1 MFTAKKM
8 KPDKLC
14 EQIWNEYEAYIRKF
28 CEYKLQSQKDL
39 IDDCV
44 SEVFLALLKALK
56 NDKEIKNPKA
66 WLTRVANNIIT
77 DVYIESK
84 KLSEK
89 NIPLDESVIE
99 TVSYNDNYNF
109 TEVDDEKIEE
119 IKETVLEEIDSLDR
133 ILIESYHIKNMKVK
147 DIALQYNLT
156 ESNVKQRLVRTR
168 KAIIYLSK
176 KELKK
181 YEE

>member
-66 WLTRVANNIIT
+66 WLTRVANNIT
-77 DVYIESK
+77 
-84 KLSEK
+84 LNQK
-89 NIPLDESVIE
+89 NYL
-99 TVSYNDNYNF
+99 
-109 TEVDDEKIEE
+109 K
-119 IKETVLEEIDSLDR
+119 R
-133 ILIESYHIKNMKVK
+133 IYH
-147 DIALQYNLT
+147 
-156 ESNVKQRLVRTR
+156 
-168 KAIIYLSK
+168 
-176 KELKK
+176 
-181 YEE
+181 

>member
-1 MFTAKKM
+1 M
-8 KPDKLC
+8 
-14 EQIWNEYEAYIRKF
+14 
-28 CEYKLQSQKDL
+28 
-39 IDDCV
+39 
-44 SEVFLALLKALK
+44 
-56 NDKEIKNPKA
+56 
-66 WLTRVANNIIT
+66 
-77 DVYIESK
+77 
-84 KLSEK
+84 
-89 NIPLDESVIE
+89 IE